1 MIASTIDGKSSGMLG
16 CDMLQILYDSDV
28 KDGYYT
34 GVRDQVTNGG
44 GYLLSLVHMGVII
57 QSTYES
63 QFFPDNPDAWRAVQK
78 TYGATLANAAA
89 NIKVWD

>member
-1 MIASTIDGKSSGMLG
+1 MLASAIDGQSAFFG

-44 GYLLSLVHMGVII
+44 GYLLSLVHMGVIVE
-57 QSTYES
+57 STFAS
-63 QFFPDNPDAWRAVQK
+63 LKTGDTGAWTAVQAEF
-78 TYGATLANAAA
+78 GGTLAAAA
-89 NIKVWD
+89 KNVQAWD